1 MERGRNISRAIVAP
15 GVWASADVAWGLMF
29 SNWRGRGVVA
39 EFRASIGDRFGD
51 PDLFRLSESLS
62 RDSKNFKSF
71 RGTRGVLE
79 QEGGQRTFDHSID
92 GDRECYLSNARAYCY
107 KID

>member
-1 MERGRNISRAIVAP
+1 
-15 GVWASADVAWGLMF
+15 MF

-62 RDSKNFKSF
+62 RDSKNFKSCG
-71 RGTRGVLE
+71 GTRGVLE
-79 QEGGQRTFDHSID
+79 REGGQRTFGHPID
-92 GDRECYLSNARAYCY
+92 GLPGYEQVTLSVDAHSELKWTILRPRLGAM
-107 KID
+107 DGDLG